1 MNHYKY
7 PLFLIGLP
15 GSGKT
20 TVGRV
25 LSAKSGFPFIDLDD
39 LIVEKEGQSI
49 YEVFEEKGEEY
60 FRKIEAECLGNLL
73 AKQVKAIISVGGGTP
88 CYHNNLQKMKQ
99 AGSVCYLQ
107 VSWQQLASRAS
118 LDNNKR
124 PLFEGLVKQD
134 LAKSLET
141 KFAWRLPIYE
151 EADLIIK
158 GDERSAVKIAD
169 ALLKKLGR

>member
-15 GSGKT
+15 GAGKT

-25 LSAKSGFPFIDLDD
+25 LSAKSGLPFIDLDD
-39 LIVEKEGQSI
+39 VIVEKEGQSI
-49 YEVFEEKGEEY
+49 HKIFAEKGEDH
-60 FRKIEAECLGNLL
+60 FREIEAEYLGRLL
-73 AKQVKAIISVGGGTP
+73 AKKLKVIISVGGGTP

-107 VSWQQLASRAS
+107 VSWQQLESRAS

-124 PLFEGLVKQD
+124 PLFEGLNKQD

-151 EADLIIK
+151 QADLIIK
-158 GDERSAVKIAD
+158 GDELRALEIAD
-169 ALLKKLGR
+169 VLLKKLG